1 LSIFGLFFFAL
12 AVIYFLKFYISKKT
26 IHCLEKELLDFEKN
40 TKKTIHCL
48 EKELLDFEKNKKE
61 VLTIDAKDLLSDLCR
76 GSAVIKITPLDPKY
90 IFEYSPRG

>member
-1 LSIFGLFFFAL
+1 MDSHIELIYILSIFGLFFFAL
-12 AVIYFLKFYISKKT
+12 AVIYFLKFYIS
-26 IHCLEKELLDFEKN
+26 
-40 TKKTIHCL
+40 KKTIHCL